1 MPMMVTHDEHITAD
15 PKNVILLAAVLRI
28 LLFGCAHFRLQRWST
43 IGSTTCIVFL
53 KCYKN
58 QYFLIDVASHVA
70 VSDHLSV
77 HDVCNVFASC
87 PRGFGVWEGVE
98 KAFISLFFK
107 IVQKPLVL

>member
-1 MPMMVTHDEHITAD
+1 MLMMVTHDVHITHE

-58 QYFLIDVASHVA
+58 QYFLIDFVSHA
-70 VSDHLSV
+70 DVSDHLSM
-77 HDVCNVFASC
+77 HD
-87 PRGFGVWEGVE
+87 
-98 KAFISLFFK
+98 
-107 IVQKPLVL
+107 